1 MPTRCMIRDAS
12 DWKIPMYK
20 KALFAAL
27 CAALFTSPATPALWA
42 NENPRTF
49 AFVDAKHVIT
59 AEVAS
64 EDTFVVNFINL
75 SDYVVVIQPA
85 DFIYR
90 GISGKHY
97 IGQVYELK
105 HQDSLGN
112 LQKYSASVLVRGRS
126 FEGLNIVGL
135 FREEDAIEELS
146 VRVGSRRY
154 YLQGLEK
161 PAFEELAKKIESM
174 DLYSEDV
181 TGMFNG
187 LNVRE
192 MGYARDADGTAEWDK
207 DWEGLLTEDGINPPR
222 VIRNPPVYYPA
233 DDSRHKEDGTV
244 RLSCVV
250 TKNGGILNLKVVKG
264 IDRKLDQRAMDAVA
278 NSWIFVPATK
288 NGEVFESLLEFNVR
302 LEDPSEARQ

>member
-1 MPTRCMIRDAS
+1 MPTRCMIRVAS
-12 DWKIPMYK
+12 DWKITMSK
-20 KALFAAL
+20 TALFTALSAAL
-27 CAALFTSPATPALWA
+27 CILFPTRALRADES
-42 NENPRTF
+42 PRTF

-64 EDTFVVNFINL
+64 EHTFVVNFINL

-85 DFIYR
+85 DFVYR
-90 GISGKHY
+90 GKSGQSY

-135 FREEDAIEELS
+135 FREKDAIAELS
-146 VRVGSRRY
+146 VRVGSRRF

-161 PAFEELAKKIESM
+161 PAFEDLVKKIENI

-181 TGMFNG
+181 TGMFKG

-192 MGYARDADGTAEWDK
+192 MGSARDADGTAEWDK

-222 VIRNPPVYYPA
+222 VIQNPPVYYPA
-233 DDSRHKEDGTV
+233 DVSRHKESGAV

-302 LEDPSEARQ
+302 LEDPPEAR